1 MAEVLIVGG
10 GVVGMGLGM
19 LLARDE
25 HTVTILERDPQA
37 PPPDPDGAWNSWER
51 RGVNQMRLPHLFL
64 SRYHQILQ
72 SELPEVAAAIERDG
86 AIRFNPMHDA
96 PEAFTGGV
104 RPDDD
109 RFTMLSGRR
118 VVVERA
124 VASVAEE
131 TPGLTVRR
139 GVAVAGLIGGAE
151 VMVGVPHVTGVRT
164 TDGEGVSADLIIDCG
179 GRRSALPDWLE
190 ALGARRPV
198 DEIDDIGFTYHGR
211 HFRAKEGQL
220 PVALGPGLQP
230 YGSISALTLPADNGS
245 WSVTLIARSGDRE
258 LAGLKDPQ
266 RWKSVVQ
273 ALPTVAHW
281 LDGDPLD
288 DRIVSM
294 TKIEDRHREMR
305 PGGVPVATGVVAV
318 ADAWAC
324 TNPSVGRGA
333 SLGMLHSQALRD
345 TLRQVG
351 PDGPAAFSEA
361 FATAT
366 EATVEPWYRA
376 TQSFDRH
383 RLAEMTAFAE
393 STVYDP
399 GDPDY
404 EMSGA
409 LALAAQRDPDAFRA
423 FIDVIGVLELPEVVL
438 TRPGL
443 FEKVIELGA
452 AWRAE
457 PAFGPD
463 RATLV
468 ALANA

>member
-1 MAEVLIVGG
+1 
-10 GVVGMGLGM
+10 
-19 LLARDE
+19 
-25 HTVTILERDPQA
+25 
-37 PPPDPDGAWNSWER
+37 
-51 RGVNQMRLPHLFL
+51 
-64 SRYHQILQ
+64 
-72 SELPEVAAAIERDG
+72 
-86 AIRFNPMHDA
+86 
-96 PEAFTGGV
+96 
-104 RPDDD
+104 
-109 RFTMLSGRR
+109 
-118 VVVERA
+118 
-124 VASVAEE
+124 
-131 TPGLTVRR
+131 
-139 GVAVAGLIGGAE
+139 
-151 VMVGVPHVTGVRT
+151 
-164 TDGEGVSADLIIDCG
+164 
-179 GRRSALPDWLE
+179 
-190 ALGARRPV
+190 
-198 DEIDDIGFTYHGR
+198 
-211 HFRAKEGQL
+211 
-220 PVALGPGLQP
+220 
-230 YGSISALTLPADNGS
+230 
-245 WSVTLIARSGDRE
+245 
-258 LAGLKDPQ
+258 
-266 RWKSVVQ
+266 
-273 ALPTVAHW
+273 
-281 LDGDPLD
+281 
-288 DRIVSM
+288 
-294 TKIEDRHREMR
+294 
-305 PGGVPVATGVVAV
+305 
-318 ADAWAC
+318 
-324 TNPSVGRGA
+324 
-333 SLGMLHSQALRD
+333 MLHSQALRD